1 MASLE
6 PDDLEL
12 LRGENYAWFVTL
24 DPDGSPAASITWVDA
39 DERHVL
45 VNTAEGRRK
54 DRNAAHDPRVVVA
67 VQAFDDAYRWISRG
81 GRRRGAAHGARGR
94 RAHRL
99 VEPSLRPRAVDAEAG
114 AGPRALPDPSQE
126 HRSVRLRPWPTFPS
140 PRGCAPGRSTEFVG
154 QTHLVG
160 PGRALTKLIE
170 RAAPALDHPVGS
182 GGYRQDHP
190 GAPARRCGRRRPDAA
205 LGGLLRRRPTRAR

>member
-67 VQAFDDAYRWISRG
+67 VQAFDDAYRWISVEAVAVKKLTG
-81 GRRRGAAHGARGR
+81 PEAAGHIDALSRRYDR
-94 RAHRL
+94 
-99 VEPSLRPRAVDAEAG
+99 EPWTPKAGQVRVLFRIRPKNI
-114 AGPRALPDPSQE
+114 
-126 HRSVRLRPWPTFPS
+126 VRY
-140 PRGCAPGRSTEFVG
+140 
-154 QTHLVG
+154 
-160 PGRALTKLIE
+160 
-170 RAAPALDHPVGS
+170 D
-182 GGYRQDHP
+182 
-190 GAPARRCGRRRPDAA
+190 
-205 LGGLLRRRPTRAR
+205 